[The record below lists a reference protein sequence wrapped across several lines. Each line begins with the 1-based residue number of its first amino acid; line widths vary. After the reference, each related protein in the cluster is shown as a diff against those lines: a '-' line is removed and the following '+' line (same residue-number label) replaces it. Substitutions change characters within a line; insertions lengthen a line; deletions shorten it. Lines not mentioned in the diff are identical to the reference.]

1 MEELRDVLKKAIFEL
16 YEVDFEPE
24 IVPAPLNID
33 ADYSSN
39 VPLRLTKDLHKNPM
53 EIAEE
58 ISSKIEGSFSSKPG
72 FVNFKLDDEYL
83 NGQIANLAEEFEVG
97 SDKFENQTIV
107 CEFSDPNP
115 FKVLHVG
122 HLYTSVVGDSI
133 SRLFEYAGAR
143 VIRANFGGDVGLHV
157 AKTMYILKQ
166 KNIEDLTIEDI
177 ARCYVEGTAVYEDDE
192 GARVEIT
199 ELNKEIYKINARNIR
214 AGELAELYWKGR
226 ELSYEYFKDFYARIG
241 VKFDKY
247 YPESTVA
254 ALGLSKVLEELDK
267 GVYEKSDGAVIFD
280 GEKYGLHTRVF
291 VNREGVPTY
300 EAKDVGLIFTKWED
314 YHFDKSVVITGNEQL
329 EYMKVVLKSVEQYA
343 PELVEKTSHL
353 THGLVKLP
361 GNVKMSSR
369 KGNFLKAVDVLEMV
383 SDELKN
389 EYDSEDAKVMMAALK
404 YAFLKYKMGGDIIFD
419 VKESVKMTGNSGPYL
434 LYSAVRAKKILTKTV
449 EMSSLDT
456 RPSGPSPRAD
466 GANTHAAAFRNVSSR
481 TFSAVSE
488 RNLAKKLLEYSG
500 VLSEAVEEMAPHKV
514 ANYLYEVAQE
524 FSRFYENCPVV
535 GAEEESE
542 RIKLVKVY
550 FETMQHGLNILGI
563 EIPEEM

>member
-1 MEELRDVLKKAIFEL
+1 MENLRDNLKKVILDL
-16 YEVDFEPE
+16 YGIDFEPE
-24 IVPAPLNID
+24 VVPAPENID

-39 VPLRLTKDLHKNPM
+39 VALRLAKELHDNPFN
-53 EIAEE
+53 IAEKISNKIENSFASNPGFINFKISDGDLNEKISALSENFE
-58 ISSKIEGSFSSKPG
+58 ISS
-72 FVNFKLDDEYL
+72 
-83 NGQIANLAEEFEVG
+83 
-97 SDKFENQTIV
+97 DKFDGKTVI

-133 SRLFEYAGAR
+133 SRLFEYAGAK

-166 KNIEDLTIEDI
+166 KNPDTLTIEDI
-177 ARCYVEGTAVYEDDE
+177 AKCYVEGTAAYEDDE
-192 GARVEIT
+192 SAKAEIT
-199 ELNKEIYKINARNIR
+199 ELNKEIYKINAEDIH
-214 AGELAELYWKGR
+214 GTELADLYWKGR

-241 VKFDKY
+241 VKFDVF

-254 ALGLSKVLEELDK
+254 SLGLSKVLEELDK
-267 GVYEKSDGAVIFD
+267 GVYEKSGEAVIFD

-291 VNREGVPTY
+291 VNSEGVPTY
-300 EAKDVGLIFTKWED
+300 EAKDVGLIFKKYED

-369 KGNFLKAVDVLEMV
+369 KGNFLKAVDVLEMI
-383 SDELKN
+383 SEELKN
-389 EYDSEDAKVMMAALK
+389 EYNSEDEKVSKAAYK

-419 VKESVKMTGNSGPYL
+419 PKESVKMTGNSGPYL
-434 LYSAVRAKKILTKTV
+434 LYSAVRAKKILGK
-449 EMSSLDT
+449 SDSN
-456 RPSGPSPRAD
+456 
-466 GANTHAAAFRNVSSR
+466 NTIENYTYNVY
-481 TFSAVSE
+481 E
-488 RNLAKKLLEYSG
+488 KNLAKKLLEYTE
-500 VLSEAVEEMAPHKV
+500 LLDEAVEEMAPHKL
-514 ANYLYEVAQE
+514 ANYLYETAQE
-524 FSRFYENCPVV
+524 FSRFYENCQVA
-535 GAEEESE
+535 GSSEEAE
-542 RIKLVKVY
+542 RMKLVKVY
-550 FETMQHGLNILGI
+550 YNVMQHGLNILGI

>member
-1 MEELRDVLKKAIFEL
+1 MENLRENLQKVILDL
-16 YEVDFEPE
+16 YGVHFEPE
-24 IVPAPLNID
+24 IVKAPENID

-39 VPLRLTKDLHKNPM
+39 APLKLAKELHDSPLN
-53 EIAEE
+53 IAEN
-58 ISSKIEGSFSSKPG
+58 ISKKLDDSSVSKPG
-72 FVNFKLDDEYL
+72 FINFKLS
-83 NGQIANLAEEFEVG
+83 NEVLKTNIQNIEIT
-97 SDKFENQTIV
+97 SDIFKNQTVI

-122 HLYTSVVGDSI
+122 HLYTSVVGDAI
-133 SRLFEYAGAR
+133 SRLFEYAGAK

-166 KNIEDLTIEDI
+166 KNPTELTIEDV

-192 GARVEIT
+192 GAKAEIT
-199 ELNKEIYKINARNIR
+199 DLNKEIYQINAENIH
-214 AGELAELYWKGR
+214 GTELADLYWKGR

-241 VKFDKY
+241 VKFDKF
-247 YPESTVA
+247 YPESSVA
-254 ALGLSKVLEELDK
+254 GLGLAKVLEELNK
-267 GVYEKSDGAVIFD
+267 GVYEKSGDAVIFN

-291 VNREGVPTY
+291 VNSEGVPTY

-314 YHFDKSVVITGNEQL
+314 WHFDKSVVITGNEQL

-369 KGNFLKAVDVLEMV
+369 KGNFLKAVDVLQMV
-383 SDELKN
+383 EDELSK
-389 EYDSEDAKVMMAALK
+389 EYHSTDQKVVMAALK

-419 VKESVKMTGNSGPYL
+419 PKESVKMTGNSGPYL
-434 LYSAVRAKKILTKTV
+434 LYSAVRAKKILKNV
-449 EMSSLDT
+449 KSSDDSKNYT
-456 RPSGPSPRAD
+456 Y
-466 GANTHAAAFRNVSSR
+466 NIY
-481 TFSAVSE
+481 E
-488 RNLAKKLLEYSG
+488 RNLLKKVLEYKV
-500 VLSEAVEEMAPHKV
+500 VLGEAVTEMAPHKV
-514 ANYLYEVAQE
+514 ANYLYELAQE

-535 GAEEESE
+535 GAPEESE
-542 RIKLVKVY
+542 RAKLVGVY
-550 FETMQHGLNILGI
+550 YNILEHGLNILGI